1 MQHNLVATLAN
12 NVITLGMQLAQK
24 GLNKPG
30 TQDPSKNVWVLLS
43 NNQISSTLKGFV
55 HQINHVNYTL
65 HVRSA
70 G

>member
-1 MQHNLVATLAN
+1 MVPSVWSGGTFSMQHNLVATLAN

-24 GLNKPG
+24 GLNTPG

-43 NNQISSTLKGFV
+43 HNQISSTLKGF
-55 HQINHVNYTL
+55 
-65 HVRSA
+65 